1 MTFRS
6 NPFAALYGALGGH
19 ADVLAGIAE
28 KARAEALVDRT
39 RRAEFAAM
47 IAGLHAQAD
56 LVDCPATDS
65 GEQFSDWGEH
75 RASELARETR
85 AQLATQL
92 LTYRRDWDAL
102 EAEQEAELA
111 AVAARMGWIKRGEPL
126 WERIKNVAARQSLTE
141 ALADARYD
149 YADVTANS
157 KGRTMRE
164 RTLIARARKAARK
177 REESGAQ

>member
-1 MTFRS
+1 MTPRS

-19 ADVLAGIAE
+19 ADALTGIAE
-28 KARAEALVDRT
+28 KARAEALADQT

-47 IAGLHAQAD
+47 IAGLHAQCD
-56 LVDCPATDS
+56 LIDCPATDS
-65 GEQFSDWGEH
+65 GDQFSDWGEH
-75 RASELARETR
+75 RAAELARETR
-85 AQLATQL
+85 AQLAAQL
-92 LTYRRDWDAL
+92 LAYRRDWDSL

-111 AVAARMGWIKRGEPL
+111 AVCNRMGWLKRGEPL
-126 WERIKNVAARQSLTE
+126 WDRIRNVAERRSLTE

-177 REESGAQ
+177 REESGAK